1 MTGVQT
7 CALPICAIDTASSV
21 ATAVRGAATAHGAP
35 LLHPDPVEFKVRDSH
50 GTTVD
55 CHVPNVVEAAPG
67 DTDGGLVY
75 SVLYHTKAE
84 KEVERLALRLL
95 ALRAAGRNVGRAVV
109 VQRDTVQLGYL
120 AHVIELDPA
129 IDTAAAASRLCTL
142 ARIEPVARVVPCPEF
157 GNAADEIA
165 VAGTVDSDDAMD
177 GFEDFVEGPT
187 YANSREFIVFGGSPE
202 YENVFP
208 DDDSAAVGFHIARNG
223 AFRVEKDGGK
233 KDGLQKWV
241 VK

>member
-1 MTGVQT
+1 
-7 CALPICAIDTASSV
+7 
-21 ATAVRGAATAHGAP
+21 
-35 LLHPDPVEFKVRDSH
+35 
-50 GTTVD
+50 
-55 CHVPNVVEAAPG
+55 
-67 DTDGGLVY
+67 
-75 SVLYHTKAE
+75 
-84 KEVERLALRLL
+84 
-95 ALRAAGRNVGRAVV
+95 
-109 VQRDTVQLGYL
+109 
-120 AHVIELDPA
+120 
-129 IDTAAAASRLCTL
+129 
-142 ARIEPVARVVPCPEF
+142 
-157 GNAADEIA
+157 
-165 VAGTVDSDDAMD
+165 MD